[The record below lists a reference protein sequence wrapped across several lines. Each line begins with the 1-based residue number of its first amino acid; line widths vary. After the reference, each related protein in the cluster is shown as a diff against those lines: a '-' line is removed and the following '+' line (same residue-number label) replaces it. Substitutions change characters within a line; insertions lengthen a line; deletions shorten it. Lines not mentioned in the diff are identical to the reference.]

1 MYFQV
6 YCLKSILLGTSQSK
20 GVGNCG
26 GETMYRFRLLILVVG
41 ALLFLAVGVMGQ
53 TRRSAR
59 GGDAAATVAPSLKFG
74 PSAAGAAGVTGAQ
87 GTSSSA
93 TVVPRLMKFSGTL
106 RDAAGKPLTG
116 AVDVTFSL
124 YSTEAGGDA
133 LWFETQ
139 SIQADE
145 LGRYTA
151 LLGAMHADGL
161 PTELFTSGEVR
172 WLGIQVGHEPEQQP
186 RVLLVSVPYALK
198 AGDAETLGGKPASA
212 YMLSDSQKSSTSTTS
227 VVVAPTGTT
236 PTSATDAPQKAQTAG
251 TSAPLTACA
260 SVTSDGTAVV
270 NYIPLFT
277 TACNV
282 QNSIL

>member
-1 MYFQV
+1 MKLEKSSV
-6 YCLKSILLGTSQSK
+6 LAIAICLLVTVIVLGQSQR
-20 GVGNCG
+20 V
-26 GETMYRFRLLILVVG
+26 
-41 ALLFLAVGVMGQ
+41 
-53 TRRSAR
+53 
-59 GGDAAATVAPSLKFG
+59 
-74 PSAAGAAGVTGAQ
+74 AGVSGA
-87 GTSSSA
+87 
-93 TVVPRLMKFSGTL
+93 VVPRLMKFSSTV
-106 RDAAGKPLTG
+106 RDSAGKPLSGT
-116 AVDVTFSL
+116 VDVTFSL

-236 PTSATDAPQKAQTAG
+236 PS
-251 TSAPLTACA
+251 
-260 SVTSDGTAVV
+260 
-270 NYIPLFT
+270 
-277 TACNV
+277 
-282 QNSIL
+282 